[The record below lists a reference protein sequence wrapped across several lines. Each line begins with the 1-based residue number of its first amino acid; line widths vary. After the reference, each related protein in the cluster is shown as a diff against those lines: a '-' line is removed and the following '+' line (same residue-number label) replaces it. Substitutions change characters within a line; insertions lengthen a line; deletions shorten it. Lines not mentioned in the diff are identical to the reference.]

1 MKRIVI
7 TSLFASALLGAQ
19 AQTFTDSARVRSAEP
34 QYENVSVP
42 RNECSS
48 HWVPENGGRVS
59 IQRQASQDR
68 QYGGAIVGGLA
79 GGILGHQVGG
89 GSGKDVATALGV
101 VLGAM
106 AGDQLQNREARSY
119 YDNGQYSNNQY
130 DNGGYETTQR
140 EVKRCRTVYDAQT
153 RITGYRV
160 SYDYRGQNY
169 TTFMRT
175 NPGNNLPVRV
185 TVEPIAQ

>member
-19 AQTFTDSARVRSAEP
+19 AQTFTDNARVRSAEP
-34 QYENVSVP
+34 QYESVSVP

-48 HWVPENGGRVS
+48 HWVNEPGRRIS
-59 IQRQASQDR
+59 AERQANPER

-106 AGDQLQNREARSY
+106 AGDQLQNRDARSQ
-119 YDNGQYSNNQY
+119 YDNGQY
-130 DNGGYETTQR
+130 DNVGYETAQR

-169 TTFMRT
+169 TSFMRT
-175 NPGNNLPVRV
+175 NPGNSLPVRV

>member
-19 AQTFTDSARVRSAEP
+19 AQTFTDTARVRSAEP

-48 HWVPENGGRVS
+48 HWVPENGGRVNT
-59 IQRQASQDR
+59 QRQTSQER

-106 AGDQLQNREARSY
+106 AGDQLQNRDARSQ
-119 YDNGQYSNNQY
+119 YDNGQYSNSQY
-130 DNGGYETTQR
+130 DNGGYETAQR
-140 EVKRCRTVYDAQT
+140 EVKRCRTVYDTQT

-169 TTFMRT
+169 TGFMRT
-175 NPGNNLPVRV
+175 NPGNSLPVRV
-185 TVEPIAQ
+185 TVEPIVQ

>member
-1 MKRIVI
+1 MKRIVLI
-7 TSLFASALLGAQ
+7 SLLATALFGAQ
-19 AQTFTDSARVRSAEP
+19 AQTFTDNARVRSAEP
-34 QYENVSVP
+34 QYENVNVP

-48 HWVPENGGRVS
+48 HWVPDNGGRVNT
-59 IQRQASQDR
+59 QRQTSQDR

-106 AGDQLQNREARSY
+106 AGDQLQNRDTRSP
-119 YDNGQYSNNQY
+119 YDNGQYNNQY
-130 DNGGYETTQR
+130 DNGAYETAQR

-175 NPGNNLPVRV
+175 NPGNSLPVHV
-185 TVEPIAQ
+185 TVEPITQ